1 MTWKKNPRVIT
12 DEQFSEGTTIDGN
25 RIDRAVQDV
34 QDRVNSVPYGDLQSR
49 WTPTTYVCGWM
60 PQNTRSI
67 KFNSSK
73 QDHGDPSD
81 ISGSDGNVYALHHW
95 PWMRMKNDTSQ
106 VPPGETGS
114 STTDNVSFRNPYRV
128 KGALAPG
135 IYPKGFADITAVQFG
150 EQYCWTRSWFLSQPT
165 ILDAIDLVMIV
176 DCPKIPDSGDPPRRQ
191 FQNAFQYDTSV
202 GDFAQYIPGA
212 TSIFDRGLALSATVD
227 SLFDPET
234 RTMSDVEVMRRDFEI
249 ANDSITVMG
258 VSSILTG
265 NANITD
271 MSPLAGA
278 PQPGSGTPGKTG
290 GGSLF
295 GVHISLK
302 DLNIPLPNNSRLR
315 IHTIIPRYVR
325 QAIGSDPGFSSESSL
340 QIYMNNFSKDL
351 YDDSD
356 NESTQR
362 GGWGFMPWYAQQM
375 NMTVTML
382 EEVISG

>member
-60 PQNTRSI
+60 PQNTRAI

-106 VPPGETGS
+106 VPPGETGA

-135 IYPKGFADITAVQFG
+135 IYPKGFADITNVQFG

-176 DCPKIPDSGDPPRRQ
+176 DCPKILDSGDPPRRQ
-191 FQNAFQYDTSV
+191 FQNAFQYDTFVSN
-202 GDFAQYIPGA
+202 FIQYIPGA

-258 VSSILTG
+258 VPNSIVG
-265 NANITD
+265 NANIPD
-271 MSPLAGA
+271 MKPLAGQ
-278 PQPGSGTPGKTG
+278 PQTGTVGETG

-325 QAIGSDPGFSSESSL
+325 EAISSDPGFGSDSSL

-362 GGWGFMPWYAQQM
+362 GGWGFMPWYTQQM

>member
-60 PQNTRSI
+60 PQNTRAI
-67 KFNSSK
+67 KFSSSK

-106 VPPGETGS
+106 VPPEETGS
-114 STTDNVSFRNPYRV
+114 SSGDSVSFRNPYRV

-135 IYPKGFADITAVQFG
+135 IYPKGFADITDVQFG

-176 DCPKIPDSGDPPRRQ
+176 DCPKILDSANPPRRQ
-191 FQNAFQYDTSV
+191 FQNAFQYDTFV
-202 GDFAQYIPGA
+202 GNFVQYIPGA
-212 TSIFDRGLALSATVD
+212 TNLFDRGLALSATVD

-258 VSSILTG
+258 VPTSLNGVG
-265 NANITD
+265 NSNIPD
-271 MSPLAGA
+271 MKPLAGNS
-278 PQPGSGTPGKTG
+278 QTGLVGETG

-315 IHTIIPRYVR
+315 IHTVIPRYVR
-325 QAIGSDPGFSSESSL
+325 EAISSDPGFGSDSSL

-351 YDDSD
+351 YDDND

>member
-1 MTWKKNPRVIT
+1 
-12 DEQFSEGTTIDGN
+12 
-25 RIDRAVQDV
+25 
-34 QDRVNSVPYGDLQSR
+34 
-49 WTPTTYVCGWM
+49 
-60 PQNTRSI
+60 
-67 KFNSSK
+67 
-73 QDHGDPSD
+73 
-81 ISGSDGNVYALHHW
+81 
-95 PWMRMKNDTSQ
+95 
-106 VPPGETGS
+106 
-114 STTDNVSFRNPYRV
+114 
-128 KGALAPG
+128 
-135 IYPKGFADITAVQFG
+135 
-150 EQYCWTRSWFLSQPT
+150 
-165 ILDAIDLVMIV
+165 MIV
-176 DCPKIPDSGDPPRRQ
+176 DCPTILDSGDPPRRQ
-191 FQNAFQYDTSV
+191 FQNAFQYDTVANQYV
-202 GDFAQYIPGA
+202 GDFNQYIPGA
-212 TSIFDRGLALSATVD
+212 TSVFDRGLALSATVD

-258 VSSILTG
+258 VSSSLTG

-278 PQPGSGTPGKTG
+278 PQPGSGNPGKTG

-315 IHTIIPRYVR
+315 IHTVIPRYVR
-325 QAIGSDPGFSSESSL
+325 EAISTDPGFGTGSSL
-340 QIYMNNFSKDL
+340 QIYMNNFSKQL

-382 EEVISG
+382 EEVISD